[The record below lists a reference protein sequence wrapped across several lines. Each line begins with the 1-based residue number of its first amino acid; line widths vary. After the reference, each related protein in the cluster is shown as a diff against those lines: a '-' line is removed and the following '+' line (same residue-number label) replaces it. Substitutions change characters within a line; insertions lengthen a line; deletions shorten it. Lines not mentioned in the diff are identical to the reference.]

1 MSTQSVATILA
12 GGLAF
17 ASFGHNH
24 EPLKPGEVFK
34 LYDSHSAAALEPEGV
49 ALPIVMRFYQPARG
63 LKIGAPV
70 DFAGMDIGIV
80 NKVDLD
86 YDIKA
91 LKFFTRVEATLYPE
105 RLGPIYSEI
114 VVNNRTPE
122 QWAQSLVRMS
132 MRGLRAELRTANL
145 LTGQLFIVLEELP
158 KTPKLAVA
166 PKAEF
171 PFEIATVV
179 SDDLNQLQ
187 AHLSNIAARLDKIPY
202 EEIGQELNGML
213 KQVKLLSASLDKT
226 VVPNLAASLAQ
237 FEKTFKNIDALVA
250 PGSPLPADT
259 AQALEDLKR
268 ALQSLRGLTDALQ
281 KQPDS
286 VILGRKTQSYS
297 RENLGATK

>member
-1 MSTQSVATILA
+1 M
-12 GGLAF
+12 
-17 ASFGHNH
+17 
-24 EPLKPGEVFK
+24 
-34 LYDSHSAAALEPEGV
+34 
-49 ALPIVMRFYQPARG
+49 
-63 LKIGAPV
+63 
-70 DFAGMDIGIV
+70 
-80 NKVDLD
+80 
-86 YDIKA
+86 
-91 LKFFTRVEATLYPE
+91 
-105 RLGPIYSEI
+105 
-114 VVNNRTPE
+114 NNRTPE